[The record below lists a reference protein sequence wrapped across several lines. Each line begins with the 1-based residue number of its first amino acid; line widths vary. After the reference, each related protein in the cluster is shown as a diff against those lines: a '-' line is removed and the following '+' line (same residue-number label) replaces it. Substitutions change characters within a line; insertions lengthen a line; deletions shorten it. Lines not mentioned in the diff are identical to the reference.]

1 MSRYLCIHGHFY
13 QPPREDPWLGEI
25 MPEGSAAPMLN
36 WNERITRESYTPLAF
51 AKRLNGEGR
60 IIELVNCYEW
70 ISFNVGPTL
79 MRWMETAFPDLYQR
93 IIDADKSSAHRF
105 GHGNAIAQVY
115 HHSILPLAKRRD
127 KELEVQWAIQDFEK
141 RFERRPEGMWLA
153 ECAVDTETLEVLAA
167 QDIKFTILS
176 PHQAAAIEN
185 NGEWYDVNGGAFDT
199 SVPYR
204 ITLPS
209 GRSISIFFYDAEIS
223 QAVAFERLL
232 SNGDKFW
239 NKINS
244 SANNGILTI
253 STDGETYGHHF
264 TFGEMALAH
273 VIDNARSARDGI
285 ELTNLAAFLA
295 SNPPQQQVRLFEPS
309 AWSCAHGVERW
320 KSNCGCTDGGH
331 PDWNQEWRKPLRDA
345 MNFMKDCVDNYF
357 DLKGQDY
364 YTAPEEAICAYGTVL
379 SGQKPLEEFLAEHTK
394 DNLSDQQKHEATLL
408 MFMQEQALSG
418 FASCAWFFDE
428 LTRIEPKNALSFA
441 LHALDILAEF
451 EGHTRLDDFAEIL
464 EGAVSNN
471 EAHETG
477 KELLYGKILP
487 RRESEASILLQA
499 LLLSSNDNSFPQQG
513 KTFIVTWNNITIKI
527 TPDNI
532 DGNHYYGN
540 AVIFWKDSPVG
551 TNLTWQYAKL
561 PPGFMNS
568 STVTATIADKGDQS
582 CIYTALPRNKRQ
594 SITVHFMQHVLDNLV
609 ATYTPLG
616 LDATVL
622 FETWTESQF
631 DQPAGHLW
639 DVVCPALIEGYIF
652 SEHCEVQLN
661 TEQIRC
667 MRNYILN
674 WISRRQF
681 DPKMTLDKVERKLI
695 NMLSQ
700 QDPAYFKATGIL
712 ERTRELFPN
721 APMDALLY
729 FLWLEK
735 QGDPHIRN
743 IAGLMNL
750 IIS

>member
-93 IIDADKSSAHRF
+93 IIDADKASAHRF

-153 ECAVDTETLEVLAA
+153 ECAVDTDTLEVLAA

-185 NGEWYDVNGGAFDT
+185 NGEWYDVKGGAFDT

-204 ITLPS
+204 VTLPS

-357 DLKGQDY
+357 DLKGHEY
-364 YTAPEEAICAYGTVL
+364 YSAPEEALCAYGTVL
-379 SGQKPLEEFLAEHTK
+379 SGQKLLEEFLTEHAK
-394 DNLSDQQKHEATLL
+394 NGLSDQQKHEATLL

-464 EGAVSNN
+464 ESAVSNK
-471 EAHETG
+471 EGHETG
-477 KELLYGKILP
+477 KELLYGRILP

-667 MRNYILN
+667 MRSYILN

-695 NMLSQ
+695 KMLSQ

-735 QGDPHIRN
+735 QDDPHIRN

-750 IIS
+750 IIT

>member
-93 IIDADKSSAHRF
+93 IIDADKASAHRF

-153 ECAVDTETLEVLAA
+153 ECAVDTDTLEVLAA

-185 NGEWYDVNGGAFDT
+185 NGEWYDVKGGAFDT

-204 ITLPS
+204 VTLPS

-357 DLKGQDY
+357 DLKGHEY
-364 YTAPEEAICAYGTVL
+364 YSAPEEALCAYGTVL
-379 SGQKPLEEFLAEHTK
+379 SGQKLLEEFLTEHAK
-394 DNLSDQQKHEATLL
+394 NGLSDQQKHEATLL

-428 LTRIEPKNALSFA
+428 LTRIESKNALSFA

-464 EGAVSNN
+464 ESAVSNK
-471 EAHETG
+471 EGHETG
-477 KELLYGKILP
+477 KELLYGRILP

-667 MRNYILN
+667 MRSYILN

-695 NMLSQ
+695 KMLSQ

-735 QGDPHIRN
+735 QDDPHIRN

-750 IIS
+750 IIT

>member
-79 MRWMETAFPDLYQR
+79 LRWMETAFPDLYQR
-93 IIDADKSSAHRF
+93 IIDADKASAHRF

-153 ECAVDTETLEVLAA
+153 ECAVDTDTLEVLAA

-185 NGEWYDVNGGAFDT
+185 NGEWYDVKGGAFDT

-357 DLKGQDY
+357 DLKGHEY
-364 YTAPEEAICAYGTVL
+364 YSAPEEALCAYGTVL
-379 SGQKPLEEFLAEHTK
+379 SGQKLLEEFLTEHAK
-394 DNLSDQQKHEATLL
+394 NGLSDQQKHEATLL

-464 EGAVSNN
+464 ESAVSNK
-471 EAHETG
+471 EGHETG
-477 KELLYGKILP
+477 KELLYGRILP

-667 MRNYILN
+667 MRSYILN

-695 NMLSQ
+695 KMLSQ

-750 IIS
+750 IIT

>member
-93 IIDADKSSAHRF
+93 IIDADKASAHRF

-153 ECAVDTETLEVLAA
+153 ECAVDTDTLEVLAA

-185 NGEWYDVNGGAFDT
+185 NGEWYDVKGGAFDT

-204 ITLPS
+204 VTLPS

-357 DLKGQDY
+357 DLKGHEY
-364 YTAPEEAICAYGTVL
+364 YSAPEEALCAYGTVL
-379 SGQKPLEEFLAEHTK
+379 SGQKLLEEFLTEHAK
-394 DNLSDQQKHEATLL
+394 NGLSDQQKHEATLL

-441 LHALDILAEF
+441 LHTLDILAEF

-464 EGAVSNN
+464 ESAVSNK
-471 EAHETG
+471 EGHETG
-477 KELLYGKILP
+477 KELLYGRILP

-667 MRNYILN
+667 MRSYILN

-695 NMLSQ
+695 KMLSQ

-750 IIS
+750 IIT

>member
-93 IIDADKSSAHRF
+93 IIDADKASAHRF

-153 ECAVDTETLEVLAA
+153 ECAVDTDTLEVLAA

-185 NGEWYDVNGGAFDT
+185 NGEWYDVKGGAFDT

-204 ITLPS
+204 VTLPS

-357 DLKGQDY
+357 DLKGHEY
-364 YTAPEEAICAYGTVL
+364 YSAPEEALCAYGTVL
-379 SGQKPLEEFLAEHTK
+379 SGQKLLEEFLTEHAK
-394 DNLSDQQKHEATLL
+394 NGLSDQQKHEATLL

-464 EGAVSNN
+464 ESAVSNK
-471 EAHETG
+471 EGHETG
-477 KELLYGKILP
+477 KELLYGRILP

-667 MRNYILN
+667 MRSYILN

-695 NMLSQ
+695 KMLSQ

-750 IIS
+750 IIT

>member
-79 MRWMETAFPDLYQR
+79 MRWMETAFPELYRR

-153 ECAVDTETLEVLAA
+153 ECAVDTDTLEVLAA

-209 GRSISIFFYDAEIS
+209 GRSIAIFFYDAEIS

-273 VIDNARSARDGI
+273 VLDNARSARDGI

-357 DLKGQDY
+357 DLKGHEY
-364 YTAPEEAICAYGTVL
+364 YTAPEEALCAYGTVL
-379 SGQKPLEEFLAEHTK
+379 SGQKLLEEFLTEHTK
-394 DNLSDQQKHEATLL
+394 DGLSDQQKHEATLL

-464 EGAVSNN
+464 DGAVSNK
-471 EAHETG
+471 EGHETG
-477 KELLYGKILP
+477 KELLYGRILP

-513 KTFIVTWNNITIKI
+513 KTFIVTWSNITIKI

-568 STVTATIADKGDQS
+568 STVTATIAGKGDQS

-667 MRNYILN
+667 MRSYILN

-695 NMLSQ
+695 TMLSQ

-750 IIS
+750 IIP

>member
-51 AKRLNGEGR
+51 AKRLNGEGN

-79 MRWMETAFPDLYQR
+79 MRWMEKAFPAIYSR
-93 IIDADKSSAHRF
+93 IIEADKASVHRF

-115 HHSILPLAKRRD
+115 HHTILPLAKQRD
-127 KELEVQWAIQDFEK
+127 KDLEVQWAIQDFEK

-153 ECAVDTETLEVLAA
+153 ECAVDTDTLETLAA
-167 QDIKFTILS
+167 QDIRFTILS
-176 PHQAAAIEN
+176 PHQAKAIEN
-185 NGEWYDVNGGAFDT
+185 NGDWYTIENGAFDT

-204 ITLPS
+204 IDLPS
-209 GRSISIFFYDAEIS
+209 GRSISVFFYDAEIS

-232 SNGDKFW
+232 ADGDKFW
-239 NKINS
+239 NKIKS
-244 SANNGILTI
+244 FSNNGILTV

-264 TFGEMALAH
+264 KFGEMALAH
-273 VIDNARSARDGI
+273 VLDNARNARDDI

-320 KSNCGCTDGGH
+320 RSNCGCTDGGH

-357 DLKGQDY
+357 DLKAHEY
-364 YTAPEEAICAYGTVL
+364 YMAPEEALCAYGTVI
-379 SGQKPLEEFLAEHTK
+379 SGQKHRDDFISEYVIKGLTE
-394 DNLSDQQKHEATLL
+394 QQQHEATLL
-408 MFMQEQALSG
+408 LFMQEQALSG

-428 LTRIEPKNALSFA
+428 ITRIEGKNALSFA

-464 EGAVSNN
+464 ADAISNKEG
-471 EAHETG
+471 HETG
-477 KELLYGKILP
+477 KELLFGRILP

-499 LLLSSNDNSFPQQG
+499 LLLLNNDNEFPQTE
-513 KTFIVTWNNITIKI
+513 KTYIVTWNNINIKV
-527 TPDNI
+527 TPDKI
-532 DGNHYYGN
+532 EGNHYSGN
-540 AVIFWKDSPVG
+540 AVIYWKDSTIG
-551 TNLTWQYAKL
+551 THLTWQYAKL
-561 PPGFMNS
+561 PSGFMNS
-568 STVTATIADKGDQS
+568 STVTATIEGKGGQS

-594 SITVHFMQHVLDNLV
+594 AIAAHFVQHVLDQLV
-609 ATYTPLG
+609 ETYTPLG

-622 FETWTESQF
+622 FEPWTESQY

-639 DVVCPALIEGYIF
+639 NIVCPALIEGYIF
-652 SEHCEVQLN
+652 SEHCEVQLK
-661 TEQIRC
+661 TEQMGCLRK
-667 MRNYILN
+667 YIHE
-674 WISRRQF
+674 WITRKQF
-681 DPKMTLDKVERKLI
+681 DPTITMDKVETKLI
-695 NMLSQ
+695 EMLSQ
-700 QDPAYFKATGIL
+700 DDPTYFKATGIL
-712 ERTRELFPN
+712 ERAKELFPN
-721 APMDALLY
+721 APTDRLLY

-735 QGDPHIRN
+735 QHDPHIRD
-743 IAGLMNL
+743 IASLVNL
-750 IIS
+750 SLS